1 MSRVDAGRERG
12 RGEGGRE
19 GEREEE
25 EEEDLRK
32 GSEEQ
37 KGASYEEGG
46 REK

>member
-1 MSRVDAGRERG
+1 MQ
-12 RGEGGRE
+12 GGRE
-19 GEREEE
+19 GGERVGEREREREEE

>member
-1 MSRVDAGRERG
+1 MSRVDA
-12 RGEGGRE
+12 E
-19 GEREEE
+19 GERERRGWERGREREE